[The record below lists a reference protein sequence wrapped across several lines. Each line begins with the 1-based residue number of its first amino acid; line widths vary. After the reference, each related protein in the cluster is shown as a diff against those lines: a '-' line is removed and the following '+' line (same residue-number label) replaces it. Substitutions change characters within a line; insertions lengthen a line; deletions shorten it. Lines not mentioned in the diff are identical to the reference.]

1 MLQSHCLASRVEE
14 NPKGYASFME
24 RGYNPHR
31 RLESQAYS
39 TISSGTLTDE
49 ALLAVGSGKEVM
61 KASDSI

>member
-1 MLQSHCLASRVEE
+1 
-14 NPKGYASFME
+14 ME